1 MGMNLCKLCEI
12 VNDRGGW
19 HATVQRVAHDLAT
32 KQPQKPSYPSK
43 IRDILDIGLLLYP
56 WENFRQRIQ
65 FIFKW
70 IDLVLTSLVWSVRS
84 IKLPDSSGSQINL
97 KGPTHRPL
105 RTREQQQKNQRRT
118 EDISSIWAGRGGEG
132 REGGQIQC

>member
-1 MGMNLCKLCEI
+1 MNLCKLCEI
-12 VNDRGGW
+12 VNDRGDW

-65 FIFKW
+65 FIFK
-70 IDLVLTSLVWSVRS
+70 
-84 IKLPDSSGSQINL
+84 
-97 KGPTHRPL
+97 
-105 RTREQQQKNQRRT
+105 
-118 EDISSIWAGRGGEG
+118 
-132 REGGQIQC
+132 